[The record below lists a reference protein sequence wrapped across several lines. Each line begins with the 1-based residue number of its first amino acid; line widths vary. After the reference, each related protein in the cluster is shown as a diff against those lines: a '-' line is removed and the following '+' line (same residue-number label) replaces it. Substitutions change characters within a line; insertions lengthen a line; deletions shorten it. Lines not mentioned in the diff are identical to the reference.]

1 MLVQLIGLLFPRN
14 FFVTSIT
21 YYIRIWITTAVKVK
35 RFVLRYV
42 VDIGIP
48 EKGEKMMDTISWTA
62 DFQRDQKGIWP
73 NYLVSLLIRRVGGSV
88 IWPSAKMLRDSF
100 WTSFVL
106 YLKVLN
112 RHVPILTYVFF
123 TLNWLTLTPKTQF
136 VQFYLKVPSYFLS
149 SDKAAKV
156 CDTGDEAVMK
166 LQNKIKI
173 GISKISTLFF
183 CYNLYSKLE
192 AEILG
197 IIRKIWAS
205 FDTKKVLLPVERCG
219 Y

>member
-1 MLVQLIGLLFPRN
+1 
-14 FFVTSIT
+14 
-21 YYIRIWITTAVKVK
+21 
-35 RFVLRYV
+35 
-42 VDIGIP
+42 
-48 EKGEKMMDTISWTA
+48 MMDTISWTA

-88 IWPSAKMLRDSF
+88 IWSSAKMLRDNF

-106 YLKVLN
+106 YCKSVKSACA
-112 RHVPILTYVFF
+112 HFDIYVFF
-123 TLNWLTLTPKTQF
+123 TLSWLTLTPKTQF
-136 VQFYLKVPSYFLS
+136 VQFYLKVASYFLS
-149 SDKAAKV
+149 RDKAAKV

-166 LQNKIKI
+166 LQKKIKI
-173 GISKISTLFF
+173 GISKISTFFF

-205 FDTKKVLLPVERCG
+205 FWHQKSTTSGWALGMRMQCEHPTLMCFCPRESWEGNMV
-219 Y
+219 